1 MRPENSAHS
10 RAVLSDLATAR
21 VDGIP
26 FPHAVIDDVLPDA
39 LFARLAAAFPP
50 CPAAS
55 GPTGF
60 TIHRGDP
67 EFDAVMAASPE
78 WAALYAQCNS
88 PEFVAAL
95 TQLFAAEIDAAST
108 IERSKLH
115 WADHIE
121 TRAEKETG
129 RLTGQSLP
137 PEALHVRF
145 DFMEGRESYARAPH
159 LDHRRRLATMLL
171 YFNAPGEDSYSGGD
185 LLLHEPG
192 GALVGRIEPKANRA
206 VLFPCSPRS
215 WHAVEP
221 VRAVQVPRRFM
232 QLSVSSCH
240 DIWPDQ
246 RGWGERL
253 VAQVRRVVGG

>member
-1 MRPENSAHS
+1 
-10 RAVLSDLATAR
+10 
-21 VDGIP
+21 
-26 FPHAVIDDVLPDA
+26 VIDDVLPQA
-39 LFARLAAAFPP
+39 LFAQLAAAFPT

-67 EFDAVMAASPE
+67 EFVAVMAASPE
-78 WAALYAQCNS
+78 WSALYAQCNS

-95 TQLFAAEIDAAST
+95 AQLFAAEIDAVCT
-108 IERSKLH
+108 IARSKLR

-121 TRAEKETG
+121 TRAEKESG

-145 DFMEGRESYARAPH
+145 DFMEGRESYTRAPH

-171 YFNAPGEDSYSGGD
+171 YFNAPGDESYSGGD

-192 GALVGRIEPKANRA
+192 GALVSQIEPKANRA

-221 VRAVQVPRRFM
+221 VRAVKVPRRFV

-240 DIWPDQ
+240 ELWPDETPWH
-246 RGWGERL
+246 RRAARWLRRK
-253 VAQVRRVVGG
+253 VAAR